1 MLSMNADHLCK
12 PHLHIPPADTVQG
25 HPSFVEWKRLIT
37 TMSAEPATY
46 MKLSGLF
53 SELPPILSDA
63 HIGDLVEHMLPW
75 LNVVFDTFKPHRIM
89 FGSDWPVC
97 NLGGG
102 GDGSWAKWK
111 AVVECILDKRGLT
124 DDERMDIWGGTA
136 ARAYGLDLAGHS

>member
-1 MLSMNADHLCK
+1 MNAECVTDHLCK

-25 HPSFVEWKRLIT
+25 HPRFIEWKRLIT
-37 TMSAEPATY
+37 TMAAEPATY

-53 SELPPILSDA
+53 SELPSRLSDA
-63 HIGDLVEHMLPW
+63 HIDDLVEHMLPW
-75 LNVVFDTFKPHRIM
+75 LNVVFDSFKPHRIM

-111 AVVECILDKRGLT
+111 AVVECVLDKRKVT
-124 DDERMDIWGGTA
+124 DDDRTAVWGGTA
-136 ARAYGLDLAGHS
+136 ARAYGLDLAG